1 MIIIGE
7 RINGMFN
14 DIGEAIK
21 NQDPKPIQKW
31 AVKQLEAGANY
42 LDANVGP
49 AVEDSP
55 EVMKWLVE
63 VIQDEVDAP
72 VALDTTNI
80 DAIEAGLE
88 VHKGTAMI
96 NSTTAQPEKLER
108 ILPLVKEYDAE
119 IIGLAMDKS
128 GVPKDAETRTAKAM
142 EIIANAD
149 AHGIPMENVF
159 IDPLILPVNVAQEHA
174 PEVLDTIR
182 QVKLLADPA
191 PKTVLGL
198 SNVSQNC
205 NNMKLINRIFMVMAM
220 AAGLDAAIME
230 ADDED
235 LVDAIATAEILLG
248 NDVYCDS
255 FLNQF
260 RKSS

>member
-21 NQDPKPIQKW
+21 NQDPEPIQKW

-63 VIQDEVDAP
+63 VIQDKVDAP

-80 DAIEAGLE
+80 EAIEAGLE

-96 NSTTAQPEKLER
+96 NSTTAEPEKLEKL
-108 ILPLVKEYDAE
+108 LPLVKEYDAE

-142 EIIANAD
+142 EIVANVD
-149 AHGIPMENVF
+149 AHGIPMENLF

-205 NNMKLINRIFMVMAM
+205 NNMKLINRIFVVMAM
-220 AAGLDAAIME
+220 EAGLDAAIME
-230 ADDED
+230 ANDED
-235 LVDAIATAEILLG
+235 LVDAIATAEIVLG

-260 RKSS
+260 RKA

>member
-21 NQDPKPIQKW
+21 NEDPEPIQEW
-31 AVKQLEAGANY
+31 AVKQVEAGADY

-72 VALDTTNI
+72 VALDTTNV

-88 VHKGTAMI
+88 VHEGSAMI
-96 NSTTAQPEKLER
+96 NSTTAQPEKMES
-108 ILPLVKEYDAE
+108 ILPLVAEYDANV
-119 IIGLAMDKS
+119 IGLAMDKS

-149 AHGIPMENVF
+149 ARGIPMENLF
-159 IDPLILPVNVAQEHA
+159 IDPLILPVNVAQDHA
-174 PEVLDTIR
+174 PEVLETIQR
-182 QVKLLADPA
+182 VKKLADPA
-191 PKTVLGL
+191 PNTVLGL

-205 NNMKLINRIFMVMAM
+205 NNMKLINRTFLVMAM
-220 AAGLDAAIME
+220 AVGLDSVIAE
-230 ADDED
+230 ANDED
-235 LVDAIATAEILLG
+235 LIDAVATAEIVLN

-260 RKSS
+260 KKK

>member
-21 NQDPKPIQKW
+21 NQDPEPIQKW

-63 VIQDEVDAP
+63 VIQDKVDAP

-96 NSTTAQPEKLER
+96 NSTTAEPEKLEKL
-108 ILPLVKEYDAE
+108 LPLVKEYEAE
-119 IIGLAMDKS
+119 VIGLAMDKS
-128 GVPKDAETRTAKAM
+128 GVPKDSETRTAKAM

-205 NNMKLINRIFMVMAM
+205 NNMKLINRVFLVMAM
-220 AAGLDAAIME
+220 SAGLDAAIME
-230 ADDED
+230 ANDEE
-235 LVDAIATAEILLG
+235 LVDAIATAEIVLG

-260 RKSS
+260 RKTS

>member
-14 DIGEAIK
+14 DIAEAIK
-21 NQDPKPIQKW
+21 NQDPTAIQEW
-31 AVKQLEAGANY
+31 AVKQLEAGSHY

-72 VALDTTNI
+72 VCLDTT
-80 DAIEAGLE
+80 DVEAMEAGLE
-88 VHKGTAMI
+88 VHEGTAMI
-96 NSTTAQPEKLER
+96 NSTTAEQEKLDA

-128 GVPKDAETRTAKAM
+128 GVPKDAATRTEKSM
-142 EIIANAD
+142 QIIANAD

-159 IDPLILPVNVAQEHA
+159 IDPLILPVNVAQPHA
-174 PEVLDTIR
+174 PEVLATIQ
-182 QVKLLADPA
+182 QVKKLADPA

-205 NNMKLINRIFMVMAM
+205 NNMKLINRTFMAM
-220 AAGLDAAIME
+220 AMAVGLDAGIIE
-230 ADDED
+230 ANDED
-235 LVDAIATAEILLG
+235 LIDTIATAEIILN

-255 FLNQF
+255 FLEQY
-260 RKSS
+260 RK

>member
-21 NQDPKPIQKW
+21 NEDPEPIQEW
-31 AVKQLEAGANY
+31 AVKQVEAGADY

-72 VALDTTNI
+72 VALDTTNV

-88 VHKGTAMI
+88 VHEGSAMI
-96 NSTTAQPEKLER
+96 NSTTAQPEKMES
-108 ILPLVKEYDAE
+108 ILPLVAEYDAKV
-119 IIGLAMDKS
+119 IGLAMDKS

-149 AHGIPMENVF
+149 ARGIPMENLF
-159 IDPLILPVNVAQEHA
+159 IDPLILPVNVAQDHA
-174 PEVLDTIR
+174 PEVLETIQR
-182 QVKLLADPA
+182 VKKLADPA
-191 PKTVLGL
+191 PNTVLGL

-205 NNMKLINRIFMVMAM
+205 NNMKLINRTFLVMAM
-220 AAGLDAAIME
+220 AVGLDAAIAE
-230 ADDED
+230 ANDED
-235 LVDAIATAEILLG
+235 LIDAVATAEIVLN

-260 RKSS
+260 RK

>member
-21 NQDPKPIQKW
+21 NQDPTAIQKW
-31 AVKQLEAGANY
+31 AVKQIEAGSHY

-72 VALDTTNI
+72 VCLDTTNV
-80 DAIEAGLE
+80 DAMEAGLE

-96 NSTTAQPEKLER
+96 NSVTAEPSKLEA

-119 IIGLAMDKS
+119 VIGLAMDKS
-128 GVPKDAETRTAKAM
+128 GVPKDAATRTAKAM
-142 EIIANAD
+142 EIVANVD
-149 AHGIPMENVF
+149 AHGIPMEDLY
-159 IDPLILPVNVAQEHA
+159 IDPLILPVNVAQDHA
-174 PEVLDTIR
+174 PEVLESIQ
-182 QVKLLADPA
+182 QVKKLADPA

-205 NNMKLINRIFMVMAM
+205 TNMGLINRTFMVMAM
-220 AAGLDAAIME
+220 AVGLDAAIME
-230 ADDED
+230 ANDQEMLDS
-235 LVDAIATAEILLG
+235 IATAEIILN

-255 FLNQF
+255 FLQQF
-260 RKSS
+260 RK

>member
-21 NQDPKPIQKW
+21 NQDPTAIQEW

-72 VALDTTNI
+72 VCIDTTNV
-80 DAIEAGLE
+80 DAMEAALE

-96 NSTTAQPEKLER
+96 NSVTAEPSKLEA
-108 ILPLVKEYDAE
+108 ILPLVKEYEAE
-119 IIGLAMDKS
+119 VIGLAMDKT
-128 GVPKDAETRTAKAM
+128 GVPKDSATRTAKAM
-142 EIIANAD
+142 EIVANVD
-149 AHGIPMENVF
+149 AHGIPMEDLYV
-159 IDPLILPVNVAQEHA
+159 DPLILPVNVAQDHA
-174 PEVLDTIR
+174 PEVLETIK

-205 NNMKLINRIFMVMAM
+205 TNMGLINRTFLVMAM

-230 ADDED
+230 ANDQEMLDS
-235 LVDAIATAEILLG
+235 IATAEIILN
-248 NDVYCDS
+248 NDIYCDS
-255 FLNQF
+255 FLKQF
-260 RKSS
+260 RK